1 MRALL
6 TISRFVALEA
16 RRTGMLWLFA
26 GAAAAGLGLTSFL
39 SQLALTEGGALQA
52 GVLAALFRVCA
63 VFLTA
68 TFVITSM
75 VRESNDKG
83 VELLLSMPISRTA
96 YYLGKLL
103 GFAACGCALAA
114 AFSLLILAW
123 SPPLAVGAWFV
134 SLALETA
141 LMAAVSLFFV
151 VTLAQVVPALAASA
165 SLYLL
170 SRVIGAIQAVSSGP
184 LLDDRAYLQKAAA
197 WSIDAVALILPPLD
211 RATQTVWLIYGAPA
225 AMEFLSIA
233 GALLTYGLLIA
244 AAGLFDFHRRNL

>member
-1 MRALL
+1 
-6 TISRFVALEA
+6 
-16 RRTGMLWLFA
+16 
-26 GAAAAGLGLTSFL
+26 
-39 SQLALTEGGALQA
+39 
-52 GVLAALFRVCA
+52 
-63 VFLTA
+63 
-68 TFVITSM
+68 
-75 VRESNDKG
+75 
-83 VELLLSMPISRTA
+83 
-96 YYLGKLL
+96 
-103 GFAACGCALAA
+103 
-114 AFSLLILAW
+114 
-123 SPPLAVGAWFV
+123 
-134 SLALETA
+134 
-141 LMAAVSLFFV
+141 MAAVSLFFV